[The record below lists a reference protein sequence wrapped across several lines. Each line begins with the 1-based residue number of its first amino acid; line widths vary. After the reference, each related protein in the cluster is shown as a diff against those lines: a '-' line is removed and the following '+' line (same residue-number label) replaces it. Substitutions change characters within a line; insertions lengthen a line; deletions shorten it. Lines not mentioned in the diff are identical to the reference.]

1 MKNTIKRFQMVSTT
15 FRTILARRLHTAWV
29 NACSMHSLFGRWAL
43 VLFCAACLTACTGAR
58 KAQKGSRVPADFR
71 FGLTRTVCFG
81 TCPDFTLTVDAT
93 GKLEWEGRNFVRTV
107 GKATRQLTPEQLTA
121 LVEIARKI
129 QAGTYAEKYDEPM
142 LQDVPSFTV
151 ECRVKG
157 KESRTMG
164 RYQTPQALIDL
175 VEEAEKVMGI
185 VPGEYPV
192 ARRADERNQ
201 PAPAPGGN

>member
-1 MKNTIKRFQMVSTT
+1 M
-15 FRTILARRLHTAWV
+15 HTGCV
-29 NACSMHSLFGRWAL
+29 NALFMYTLLGRWAIVL
-43 VLFCAACLTACTGAR
+43 VCSACLTACTGTR
-58 KAQKGSRVPADFR
+58 KAAKGTVPADFR
-71 FGLTRTVCFG
+71 FGLSRTVCFG
-81 TCPDFTLTVDAT
+81 TCPEFTLTVDAS
-93 GKLEWEGRNFVRTV
+93 GKLEWEGRHFVRTI

-129 QAGTYAEKYDEPM
+129 QAGNYAEKYDEPM
-142 LQDVPSFTV
+142 ISDLPSVTV

-157 KESRTMG
+157 KESRTVG
-164 RYQTPQALIDL
+164 RHQTPQPLIDL
-175 VEEAEKVMGI
+175 VEQAEKLLNI